1 MSMKKKFLA
10 LALAGAV
17 AMPVVAN
24 ASNNV
29 QYGTAGGNA
38 TQTHT
43 SDLIVNGTVDRKDG
57 TAAAGRI
64 QVELPTQMSFSV
76 DKAGTFTGPSNFE
89 IRNTGSEAVKVDVIK
104 FIEGDASGG
113 IEIVSESDLS
123 NPSSKTR
130 DKVSIVLN
138 SSNKKV
144 DLNAAKTS
152 VQTLCDRIAGQD
164 REVISIAGKAGTDIS
179 TSTSTIET
187 QGANEEFTVKFQISH
202 VQ

>member
-144 DLNAAKTS
+144 DLNEAKTN
-152 VQTLCDRIAGQD
+152 VKTLCDRIPGQG
-164 REVISIAGKAGTDIS
+164 REVISIAGKAGTNIS